1 METLKLVLAT
11 LGLLIVIVGFF
22 FVAFALL
29 GKRNSEA
36 EECSTDTNTRSFGCG
51 CGSGACG
58 LPVEKK

>member
-11 LGLLIVIVGFF
+11 LGLLIVVVGFF

-29 GKRNSEA
+29 GKKKTDA
-36 EECSTDTNTRSFGCG
+36 DECSTDANTRSFGCG

-58 LPVEKK
+58 LPVERK